1 LRIDGFASIRAPYAG
16 GSLTTKALVFTGSTL
31 VLNFATSSIGS
42 VRVELLDDQGQPLA
56 GFSAAECDELV
67 GDQLARTVTWKHSP
81 DVARL
86 AGQSVRLRFVMRDAD
101 LYSFQF
107 KP

>member
-1 LRIDGFASIRAPYAG
+1 MFSGAS
-16 GSLTTKALVFTGSTL
+16 L

-42 VRVELLDDQGQPLA
+42 VRVELLDDYSQPLA
-56 GFSAAECDELV
+56 GFSAADCDELV
-67 GDQLARTVTWKHSP
+67 GDQLGQTVTWKHP
-81 DVARL
+81 ADVARL
-86 AGQSVRLRFVMRDAD
+86 AGRSVRLRFVMRDAD